1 MDLKDKSVVI
11 LLSGG
16 LDSSTVTGLAK
27 ASKTKIFGL
36 SFDYGQRHKKELN
49 SALKIANHFEIEEF
63 KVVKLDLSLWG
74 GSSLTDS
81 KKNLP
86 TNGVEPNKIPNT
98 YVPGRNTIFI
108 SVALSYAE
116 AINADLIG
124 LGVNAMDYSGYPDC
138 RPDYIKKFQ
147 ELANLANKR
156 GREQNPIRLWTPLI
170 NLNKENIIQLAF
182 ENNVPLEKTWSCYS
196 GGENPCGKC
205 DSCRIRQTAFKRW
218 HSNNIKNEN

>member
-1 MDLKDKSVVI
+1 MNLKNKSTVI

-16 LDSSTVTGLAK
+16 LDSSTVIGLAK
-27 ASKTKIFGL
+27 ASKAKIFGL

-49 SALKIANHFEIEEF
+49 SALTIAKHFEIEEF
-63 KVVKLDLSLWG
+63 KIVKLDLSLWG
-74 GSSLTDS
+74 GSSLTDI
-81 KKNLP
+81 KKDLP
-86 TNGVEPNKIPNT
+86 IDGIQLNTIPNT

-116 AINADLIG
+116 AINADFIG
-124 LGVNAMDYSGYPDC
+124 LGVNALDYSGYPDC

-156 GREQNPIRLWTPLI
+156 GRENNPIKLWTPLI
-170 NLNKENIIQLAF
+170 NLNKEDIIQLAF

-196 GGENPCGKC
+196 GNLKPCGKC
-205 DSCRIRQTAFKRW
+205 DSCRIRETAYRKWR
-218 HSNNIKNEN
+218 IKKNGN